1 MGYPLHTPD
10 IVIIL
15 ISKLNKMAQQEIE
28 RRIKMLHW
36 FIDGIGIHG
45 IDWSLYKAL
54 TPDWVTKN
62 YNAEI

>member
-1 MGYPLHTPD
+1 
-10 IVIIL
+10 
-15 ISKLNKMAQQEIE
+15 MAQQEIE

-36 FIDGIGIHG
+36 FIDGIGIHC

-62 YNAEI
+62 YNVEI